1 LPLIENKQEDIM
13 PRSKMISTLFGRGEL
28 SIISDS
34 EDFLRECGHLGFNTE
49 NISEIDKLPKNSVI
63 FSFSNDA
70 AKLTFDIA
78 KNTKNK
84 KSVFCATQVFE
95 PSLASALYS
104 LELLLSSNF
113 EHALCTQRSV
123 LNMLNSNESFF
134 LSGNDADARV
144 TIFPHAQPYA
154 LLAEDLEHDFVQ
166 SVAEF
171 FEVHYAHMNPQEPCP
186 FSFSGT
192 LKIAGILTVLRKPNP
207 TLPVGLKTSLR
218 WLSDRISE
226 EGALLSVQDNIIT
239 SLKVKNEEHIKLLDL
254 AAGSRGLKLTEF
266 AIGVNEAI
274 ASSIDYKINSQMNEG
289 ISGVHLAIGD
299 GSSGYHIDFLSPA
312 VSVSPIH

>member
-1 LPLIENKQEDIM
+1 M
-13 PRSKMISTLFGRGEL
+13 
-28 SIISDS
+28 
-34 EDFLRECGHLGFNTE
+34 
-49 NISEIDKLPKNSVI
+49 
-63 FSFSNDA
+63 
-70 AKLTFDIA
+70 
-78 KNTKNK
+78 
-84 KSVFCATQVFE
+84 
-95 PSLASALYS
+95 SL
-104 LELLLSSNF
+104 
-113 EHALCTQRSV
+113 
-123 LNMLNSNESFF
+123 
-134 LSGNDADARV
+134 
-144 TIFPHAQPYA
+144 PHAKPYA
-154 LLAEDLEHDFVQ
+154 LLAEDIEHDFVQ

-171 FEVHYAHMNPQEPCP
+171 FEVHYAHMYPHESCP
-186 FSFSGT
+186 LSFSGT

-207 TLPVGLKTSLR
+207 TLPEGLKTSLK

-226 EGALLSVQDNIIT
+226 EGAFLSVEDNIIT

-312 VSVSPIH
+312 VGVSPIH

>member
-1 LPLIENKQEDIM
+1 MRP
-13 PRSKMISTLFGRGEL
+13 
-28 SIISDS
+28 
-34 EDFLRECGHLGFNTE
+34 
-49 NISEIDKLPKNSVI
+49 
-63 FSFSNDA
+63 
-70 AKLTFDIA
+70 
-78 KNTKNK
+78 
-84 KSVFCATQVFE
+84 TQTT
-95 PSLASALYS
+95 YS

-154 LLAEDLEHDFVQ
+154 LLAEDIEHDFVQ

-171 FEVHYAHMNPQEPCP
+171 FEVHYAHMNPQESCP

-207 TLPVGLKTSLR
+207 TLPEGLKISLK
-218 WLSDRISE
+218 WLSDRVSE
-226 EGALLSVQDNIIT
+226 AGAFLSVEDNIIT
-239 SLKVKNEEHIKLLDL
+239 SLKVNNEEHIKLLDL

-274 ASSIDYKINSQMNEG
+274 APSIDYKINSQMNEG

>member
-1 LPLIENKQEDIM
+1 MSLPN
-13 PRSKMISTLFGRGEL
+13 MISTLFGHEKP
-28 SIISDS
+28 SIIADS
-34 EDFLRECGHLGFNTE
+34 EDFLRECKHLGFNTA
-49 NISEIDKLPKNSVI
+49 NISDLANLPKNSIV

-70 AKLTFDIA
+70 AKMTFELA

-95 PSLASALYS
+95 PTVASALYS
-104 LELLLSSNF
+104 LKLLLSSNF
-113 EHALCTQRSV
+113 ENALCTQRSV

-134 LSGNDADARV
+134 LTGNDADARV
-144 TIFPHAQPYA
+144 TVFPHAQPYA
-154 LLAEDLEHDFVQ
+154 LLAEDVSHNFVQ

-171 FEVHYAHMNPQEPCP
+171 FEVHYAHMHPQEPCP

-192 LKIAGILTVLRKPNP
+192 LKVAGILTVLRKPNS
-207 TLPVGLKTSLR
+207 TLPEGLKTSLK

-226 EGALLSVQDNIIT
+226 EDTFLSIEDNTVT
-239 SLKVKNEEHIKLLDL
+239 SLKIKDEDHIKLLDL
-254 AAGSRGLKLTEF
+254 AAGPRGLKLTEF

-274 ASSIDYKINSQMNEG
+274 AQNIDYKINSQMNEG

-312 VSVSPIH
+312 VTVTPINQRFPQQL